1 MRSKKRIP
9 TATYSLR
16 RRGVSPII
24 ATILLVAITVV
35 IAAVLYVLVTGY
47 LRGATPAPLNLQLQ
61 DLATGYNSKG
71 TAHWLNFTA
80 IANTKGLTTSVFGFK
95 ILAPSGAYVTGWVV
109 SVIYNGNV
117 LSTFAAGN
125 SSWSSTVPVNGTDIV
140 SFNTGPVSL
149 IGTLDDIMAYGLGS
163 TSVSGGYQGL

>member
-1 MRSKKRIP
+1 MLKNKGQMSNP
-9 TATYSLR
+9 SLH

-61 DLATGYNSKG
+61 DLSTGYNSKG
-71 TAHWLNFTA
+71 TEHWLNFTA
-80 IANTKGLTTSVFGFK
+80 ISNTKGVTTSLFGFK
-95 ILAPSGAYVTGWVV
+95 ILTPSGGYVSGWVA
-109 SVIYNGNV
+109 SVIYYGNV
-117 LSTFAAGN
+117 LATFAAGN
-125 SSWSSTVPVNGTDIV
+125 SSWSSTVPVNGTDTI
-140 SFNTGPVSL
+140 SFTTGPVSL
-149 IGTLDDIMAYGLGS
+149 IGTSDEIMAYGLGS